1 MKDMFPTDDE
11 IIEPPQL
18 GELLAFIA
26 VLTVL
31 IYFSVLSGYLV
42 KLIVIS
48 CTMCKPSSHAD
59 HCRLS
64 LEVMT
69 LNPICENVETAQ
81 GVPLTVTGV
90 AQVRRVLC
98 EE

>member
-1 MKDMFPTDDE
+1 MEHMFPTDDE

-42 KLIVIS
+42 KLMVGS
-48 CTMCKPSSHAD
+48 C
-59 HCRLS
+59 S
-64 LEVMT
+64 LYT
-69 LNPICENVETAQ
+69 IITC
-81 GVPLTVTGV
+81 
-90 AQVRRVLC
+90 
-98 EE
+98 

>member
-1 MKDMFPTDDE
+1 MCQLLFLESCYIIPLFRRSPLCRFCIVETFSEYLENIFVKHMFPTDDE

-42 KLIVIS
+42 KLMVGS
-48 CTMCKPSSHAD
+48 C
-59 HCRLS
+59 S
-64 LEVMT
+64 LYT
-69 LNPICENVETAQ
+69 IITC
-81 GVPLTVTGV
+81 
-90 AQVRRVLC
+90 
-98 EE
+98 

>member
-1 MKDMFPTDDE
+1 MWNHVTYYHCSEDLFCVDFVLLKETFSEYLENIFVKDMFPTDDE

-42 KLIVIS
+42 KPIIRSSTL
-48 CTMCKPSSHAD
+48 CKPS
-59 HCRLS
+59 
-64 LEVMT
+64 
-69 LNPICENVETAQ
+69 
-81 GVPLTVTGV
+81 
-90 AQVRRVLC
+90 
-98 EE
+98 

>member
-42 KLIVIS
+42 KLIIIS
-48 CTMCKPSSHAD
+48 CTMCKPS
-59 HCRLS
+59 
-64 LEVMT
+64 
-69 LNPICENVETAQ
+69 
-81 GVPLTVTGV
+81 
-90 AQVRRVLC
+90 
-98 EE
+98 

>member
-42 KLIVIS
+42 KLIIDPAPCVNHSNMLTI
-48 CTMCKPSSHAD
+48 AD
-59 HCRLS
+59 CPWR
-64 LEVMT
+64 
-69 LNPICENVETAQ
+69 
-81 GVPLTVTGV
+81 
-90 AQVRRVLC
+90 
-98 EE
+98 

>member
-1 MKDMFPTDDE
+1 MCQVLFVESCYHCSEDLFCVDFVLLKETFSEYLENIFVKDMFPTDDE

-48 CTMCKPSSHAD
+48 CTMCKPS
-59 HCRLS
+59 
-64 LEVMT
+64 
-69 LNPICENVETAQ
+69 
-81 GVPLTVTGV
+81 
-90 AQVRRVLC
+90 
-98 EE
+98 

>member
-1 MKDMFPTDDE
+1 MCQLLFVESCYILPLFGRSPLCRFCIVERNIISEYLENIFVKDMFPTDDE

-48 CTMCKPSSHAD
+48 CTMCKPS
-59 HCRLS
+59 
-64 LEVMT
+64 
-69 LNPICENVETAQ
+69 
-81 GVPLTVTGV
+81 
-90 AQVRRVLC
+90 
-98 EE
+98 